1 MIVVMRSGFAE
12 EELSAVV
19 AHIESVGLR
28 ASITRGA
35 EQAIVGVIGVPIT
48 EQVQE
53 ALEVMPGVEKVLRVS
68 KRYKLASRDFHP
80 MPTVITVAPEHGAPV
95 QIGGEAVAV
104 MAGPCSVESEA
115 GFLQAARQAR
125 TAGATLLR
133 GGAFKPRTSPYEF
146 RGLREE
152 GLEILALAR
161 QETGLPIITEV
172 MTPAD
177 VPLVARYAD
186 VLQIGAR
193 NSQNYLLLEAV
204 GAAGKPVMLKR
215 GMAMTA

>member
-19 AHIESVGLR
+19 AHIESTGLR
-28 ASITRGA
+28 ASITRGE

-95 QIGGEAVAV
+95 QIGGEAIVV
-104 MAGPCSVESEA
+104 MAGPCSVESKA

-125 TAGATLLR
+125 AAGAT
-133 GGAFKPRTSPYEF
+133 
-146 RGLREE
+146 
-152 GLEILALAR
+152 
-161 QETGLPIITEV
+161 
-172 MTPAD
+172 
-177 VPLVARYAD
+177 
-186 VLQIGAR
+186 
-193 NSQNYLLLEAV
+193 
-204 GAAGKPVMLKR
+204 
-215 GMAMTA
+215 